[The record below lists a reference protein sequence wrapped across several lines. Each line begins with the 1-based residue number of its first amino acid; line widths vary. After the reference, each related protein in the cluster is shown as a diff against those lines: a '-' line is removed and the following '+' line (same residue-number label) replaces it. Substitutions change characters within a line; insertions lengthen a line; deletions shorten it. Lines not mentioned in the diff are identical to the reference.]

1 MKTYLFD
8 TFNRYKRFSEELDAK
23 TILCNRSWWVFNDS
37 GEKEVYIFN
46 TDGTLIIAVSGKV
59 TNATWQYIP
68 ANKSLIIT
76 GNNQSYMVHPAFYDQ
91 MIFAL
96 QVDGTND
103 YAFLIDENNL
113 PSTNL
118 RSLADLK
125 EHFAEKERQA
135 KLAEEHKRQ
144 AELAA
149 FMQKKLEEDRERQRL
164 EKEAEEKRIKAE
176 KEAEYKRVE
185 CIIRNKYFYLNID
198 VDLLRAIDGLCYL
211 IVLISD
217 IILFEVIV
225 MLFMDFMDHPK
236 VQNVYSDIVENQ
248 HFFAYL
254 VKSSVLLVPFNLLW
268 TYFRFKTETPITE
281 FIQNRLRKKCLE
293 YIQQNQKD

>member
-23 TILCNRSWWVFNDS
+23 TILCNKSWWVFNDS

-59 TNATWQYIP
+59 TNATWQYIT

-76 GNNQSYMVHPAFYDQ
+76 GNNQSYMVHPAFFDNQ
-91 MIFAL
+91 IFAL

-135 KLAEEHKRQ
+135 VLAEERKRQ
-144 AELAA
+144 AEIAA
-149 FMQKKLEEDRERQRL
+149 LMHKQYEEELERQRL
-164 EKEAEEKRIKAE
+164 AKEAEEKRIRAE
-176 KEAEYKRVE
+176 KEADNRIKNIIRKKHFYYNISDDWWESIDILIPVFGILSAFGSVLMCIDIFYFVKCYFEDSYTEWIYRIDMDFRVLTYLSFPILILYLYLFFTKKIPLSDYVYDKFNKEFCEYK
-185 CIIRNKYFYLNID
+185 
-198 VDLLRAIDGLCYL
+198 
-211 IVLISD
+211 
-217 IILFEVIV
+217 
-225 MLFMDFMDHPK
+225 
-236 VQNVYSDIVENQ
+236 QQ
-248 HFFAYL
+248 H
-254 VKSSVLLVPFNLLW
+254 
-268 TYFRFKTETPITE
+268 
-281 FIQNRLRKKCLE
+281 
-293 YIQQNQKD
+293 QKG

>member
-103 YAFLIDENNL
+103 YAFLIDI
-113 PSTNL
+113 
-118 RSLADLK
+118 
-125 EHFAEKERQA
+125 EH
-135 KLAEEHKRQ
+135 
-144 AELAA
+144 
-149 FMQKKLEEDRERQRL
+149 
-164 EKEAEEKRIKAE
+164 
-176 KEAEYKRVE
+176 Y
-185 CIIRNKYFYLNID
+185 III
-198 VDLLRAIDGLCYL
+198 
-211 IVLISD
+211 
-217 IILFEVIV
+217 
-225 MLFMDFMDHPK
+225 
-236 VQNVYSDIVENQ
+236 
-248 HFFAYL
+248 
-254 VKSSVLLVPFNLLW
+254 
-268 TYFRFKTETPITE
+268 
-281 FIQNRLRKKCLE
+281 
-293 YIQQNQKD
+293 

>member
-23 TILCNRSWWVFNDS
+23 TILCNKSWWVFNDS

-59 TNATWQYIP
+59 TNATWQYIT
-68 ANKSLIIT
+68 ANKSLVIS
-76 GNNQSYMVHPAFYDQ
+76 GNNQSYMVHPAFFDNQ
-91 MIFAL
+91 IFAL

-125 EHFAEKERQA
+125 EHFAEKERQEI
-135 KLAEEHKRQ
+135 LAEEQKRQ

-149 FMQKKLEEDRERQRL
+149 FMHKQYEEELERQRL
-164 EKEAEEKRIKAE
+164 AKEAEEKRIRAE
-176 KEAEYKRVE
+176 KEREKWR
-185 CIIRNKYFYLNID
+185 IIG
-198 VDLLRAIDGLCYL
+198 DLKNQHPFILFIYQKLG
-211 IVLISD
+211 
-217 IILFEVIV
+217 IILYSMTGIAPFGCAIIWEVFWDEKMPFELMLKIF
-225 MLFMDFMDHPK
+225 LFMVFLLFI
-236 VQNVYSDIVENQ
+236 YGGIVGKYGEKKWEEKLYKK
-248 HFFAYL
+248 YL
-254 VKSSVLLVPFNLLW
+254 K
-268 TYFRFKTETPITE
+268 E
-281 FIQNRLRKKCLE
+281 
-293 YIQQNQKD
+293 NQKD

>member
-23 TILCNRSWWVFNDS
+23 TILCNRSWWVFNDN
-37 GEKEVYIFN
+37 GDKEVYIFQ

-135 KLAEEHKRQ
+135 VLAEEQKRQ

-149 FMQKKLEEDRERQRL
+149 FMQKQLEEDRERQRL

-176 KEAEYKRVE
+176 YDETMYIVKR
-185 CIIRNKYFYLNID
+185 KYFILRFMNFLKKDIPS
-198 VDLLRAIDGLCYL
+198 VSVGIMWMASVMCSIAKDLPLILVWCARMLALTITILTLYL
-211 IVLISD
+211 IFHEEDL
-217 IILFEVIV
+217 E
-225 MLFMDFMDHPK
+225 K
-236 VQNVYSDIVENQ
+236 KYYKK
-248 HFFAYL
+248 YL
-254 VKSSVLLVPFNLLW
+254 K
-268 TYFRFKTETPITE
+268 E
-281 FIQNRLRKKCLE
+281 
-293 YIQQNQKD
+293 NQKD

>member
-23 TILCNRSWWVFNDS
+23 TILCNKSWWVFNDS

-68 ANKSLIIT
+68 ANKSLIIS
-76 GNNQSYMVHPAFYDQ
+76 GNNQSYMVKPAFYDNQ
-91 MIFAL
+91 IFAL

-118 RSLADLK
+118 RSLDDLK
-125 EHFAEKERQA
+125 EHFAEKE
-135 KLAEEHKRQ
+135 RQ

-164 EKEAEEKRIKAE
+164 EKEAEERRIRAE
-176 KEAEYKRVE
+176 KERVKESIIYNLKRNHPLT
-185 CIIRNKYFYLNID
+185 CYISILNDISFIGPFLAIGGFSLF
-198 VDLLRAIDGLCYL
+198 LL
-211 IVLISD
+211 
-217 IILFEVIV
+217 ILFSNKSEDFGQYYIYIDTFLKIIV
-225 MLFMDFMDHPK
+225 G
-236 VQNVYSDIVENQ
+236 IVATMFCLYIFLPDENDWGE
-248 HFFAYL
+248 YL
-254 VKSSVLLVPFNLLW
+254 
-268 TYFRFKTETPITE
+268 Y
-281 FIQNRLRKKCLE
+281 KKYLKE
-293 YIQQNQKD
+293 HQKD